1 MTDIRTM
8 NLSDNSDGGMVQV
21 NSSTSFITHNNEEKN
36 VSESKVTMDSTPIS
50 ELMGQPEPMEAQMMA
65 PPSIPTQM
73 PSQIP
78 MQMQMMAASP
88 QPAMNETAT
97 KSPASKNPFNLTD
110 QQLQA
115 LIVSAC
121 TAAAIST
128 PVQEKLATMIPQF
141 LNDAGRRSLIGL
153 GATGL
158 VAAVLFHI
166 SQSYI
171 LKA

>member
-8 NLSDNSDGGMVQV
+8 NLSDNGDNGMVPL
-21 NSSTSFITHNNEEKN
+21 NPSTSFVSHNSEEKN
-36 VSESKVTMDSTPIS
+36 VSENKVTMDSTPIA
-50 ELMGQPEPMEAQMMA
+50 ELMGQPEPVEQQMM
-65 PPSIPTQM
+65 PVQM
-73 PSQIP
+73 PA
-78 MQMQMMAASP
+78 QMQMMAPAPAP
-88 QPAMNETAT
+88 QPVMTEPVKAPE
-97 KSPASKNPFNLTD
+97 SKNPFNLTD
-110 QQLQA
+110 QQMQA

-141 LNDAGRRSLIGL
+141 LNDAGRRSLVGL

-158 VAAVLFHI
+158 VAAILFHI
-166 SQSYI
+166 SQSYM

>member
-1 MTDIRTM
+1 M

-36 VSESKVTMDSTPIS
+36 ISESKVTMDSTPIS

-65 PPSIPTQM
+65 PPFIPTQM
-73 PSQIP
+73 HSQIP

-97 KSPASKNPFNLTD
+97 KSPVSKNPFNLTD

>member
-8 NLSDNSDGGMVQV
+8 NLSDNGDNGMVPL
-21 NSSTSFITHNNEEKN
+21 NPSTSFVSHNSEEKN
-36 VSESKVTMDSTPIS
+36 VSENKVTMDSTPIA
-50 ELMGQPEPMEAQMMA
+50 ELMGQSEPVEQQMM
-65 PPSIPTQM
+65 PVQM
-73 PSQIP
+73 PA
-78 MQMQMMAASP
+78 QMQMMAPAPAP
-88 QPAMNETAT
+88 QPVMTEPVKAPE
-97 KSPASKNPFNLTD
+97 SKNPFNLTD
-110 QQLQA
+110 QQMQA

-141 LNDAGRRSLIGL
+141 LNDAGRRSLVGL

-158 VAAVLFHI
+158 VAAILFHI
-166 SQSYI
+166 SQSYM

>member
-8 NLSDNSDGGMVQV
+8 NLSDNADAGMVSL
-21 NSSTSFITHNNEEKN
+21 NPSTSFVSEEKN
-36 VSESKVTMDSTPIS
+36 VSENKVTMDSTPIS
-50 ELMGQPEPMEAQMMA
+50 ELMGQPEPVDVVQNAPMQMQMPAQM
-65 PPSIPTQM
+65 
-73 PSQIP
+73 P
-78 MQMQMMAASP
+78 MQMQMMAAAP
-88 QPAMNETAT
+88 QPVMAEPATA
-97 KSPASKNPFNLTD
+97 KAPESKNPFNLTD
-110 QQLQA
+110 QQMQA

-153 GATGL
+153 AATGI

-166 SQSYI
+166 GQSYV

>member
-8 NLSDNSDGGMVQV
+8 NLSDNADAGMVSL
-21 NSSTSFITHNNEEKN
+21 NPSTSFVSEEKN
-36 VSESKVTMDSTPIS
+36 VSENKVTMDSTPIS
-50 ELMGQPEPMEAQMMA
+50 ELMGQPEPVDVAQNA
-65 PPSIPTQM
+65 
-73 PSQIP
+73 P
-78 MQMQMMAASP
+78 MQMQMPAQMPMQMMAAAP
-88 QPAMNETAT
+88 QPVMAE
-97 KSPASKNPFNLTD
+97 PAPKAPESKNPFNLTD
-110 QQLQA
+110 QQMQA

-141 LNDAGRRSLIGL
+141 LNDAGRRSMIGL
-153 GATGL
+153 AATGI

-166 SQSYI
+166 GQSYV

>member
-8 NLSDNSDGGMVQV
+8 NLSDNGDNGMVSL
-21 NSSTSFITHNNEEKN
+21 NPSTSFVSHNSDEKN
-36 VSESKVTMDSTPIS
+36 VSENKVTMDSTPIA
-50 ELMGQPEPMEAQMMA
+50 ELMGQPEPVEQQMM
-65 PPSIPTQM
+65 PTQM
-73 PSQIP
+73 P
-78 MQMQMMAASP
+78 MQMQMPMMAAAPAP
-88 QPAMNETAT
+88 QPTMTEPVKAPE
-97 KSPASKNPFNLTD
+97 SKNPFNLTD
-110 QQLQA
+110 QQMQA

-141 LNDAGRRSLIGL
+141 LNDAGRRSLVGL

-158 VAAVLFHI
+158 VAAILFHI
-166 SQSYI
+166 SQSYV

>member
-8 NLSDNSDGGMVQV
+8 NLSDNADAGMVSL
-21 NSSTSFITHNNEEKN
+21 NPSTSFVSEEKN
-36 VSESKVTMDSTPIS
+36 VSENKVTMDSTPIS
-50 ELMGQPEPMEAQMMA
+50 ELMGQPEPVDVAQNAPMQMQMPAQM
-65 PPSIPTQM
+65 
-73 PSQIP
+73 P
-78 MQMQMMAASP
+78 MQMQMMAAAP
-88 QPAMNETAT
+88 QPVMAEPATA
-97 KSPASKNPFNLTD
+97 KAPESKNPFNLTD
-110 QQLQA
+110 QQMQA

-153 GATGL
+153 AATGI

-166 SQSYI
+166 GQSYV

>member
-8 NLSDNSDGGMVQV
+8 NLSDNGDNGMVSL
-21 NSSTSFITHNNEEKN
+21 NPSTSFVSHNSEEKN
-36 VSESKVTMDSTPIS
+36 VSENKVTMDSTPIA
-50 ELMGQPEPMEAQMMA
+50 ELMGQPEAVEQQMMPAQMPA
-65 PPSIPTQM
+65 QM
-73 PSQIP
+73 PMQ
-78 MQMQMMAASP
+78 QMQMMAQAPAP
-88 QPAMNETAT
+88 QTVMTEPVKAPE
-97 KSPASKNPFNLTD
+97 SKNPFNLTD
-110 QQLQA
+110 QQMQA

-153 GATGL
+153 GATGI

-166 SQSYI
+166 SQSYV
-171 LKA
+171 LRA

>member
-1 MTDIRTM
+1 M

-36 VSESKVTMDSTPIS
+36 ISESKVTMDSTPIS

-65 PPSIPTQM
+65 PPFIPTQM
-73 PSQIP
+73 HSQIP

-97 KSPASKNPFNLTD
+97 KSPVSKNHFNLTD

>member
-8 NLSDNSDGGMVQV
+8 NLSDNGDNGMVPL
-21 NSSTSFITHNNEEKN
+21 NPSTSFVSHNSEEKN
-36 VSESKVTMDSTPIS
+36 VSENKVTMDSTPIA
-50 ELMGQPEPMEAQMMA
+50 ELMGQSEPVEQQMM
-65 PPSIPTQM
+65 PVQM
-73 PSQIP
+73 PA
-78 MQMQMMAASP
+78 QMQMMAPAPAP
-88 QPAMNETAT
+88 QPVMTEPVKAPE
-97 KSPASKNPFNLTD
+97 SKNPFNLTD
-110 QQLQA
+110 QQMQA

-158 VAAVLFHI
+158 VAAILFHI
-166 SQSYI
+166 SQSYM

>member
-8 NLSDNSDGGMVQV
+8 NLSDNSDAGMVSL
-21 NSSTSFITHNNEEKN
+21 NPSTSFVSQNSEEKN
-36 VSESKVTMDSTPIS
+36 VSENKVTMDSTPIA
-50 ELMGQPEPMEAQMMA
+50 ELMGQPEPIEAPQNMPMQMQ
-65 PPSIPTQM
+65 QM
-73 PSQIP
+73 PMQMP
-78 MQMQMMAASP
+78 AQMQMMAAAP
-88 QPAMNETAT
+88 QPAMAEPT
-97 KSPASKNPFNLTD
+97 KAPESKNPFNLTD
-110 QQLQA
+110 QQMQA
-115 LIVSAC
+115 LLVSAC

-158 VAAVLFHI
+158 VAAILFHI
-166 SQSYI
+166 SQSYV

>member
-8 NLSDNSDGGMVQV
+8 NLSDNGDNGMVPL
-21 NSSTSFITHNNEEKN
+21 NSSTSFVSHNSEEKN
-36 VSESKVTMDSTPIS
+36 VSENKVTMDSTPIA
-50 ELMGQPEPMEAQMMA
+50 ELMGQPEPVEQQMM
-65 PPSIPTQM
+65 PTQM
-73 PSQIP
+73 P
-78 MQMQMMAASP
+78 MQMQMPMMAAAPAP
-88 QPAMNETAT
+88 QPVMTEPVKAPE
-97 KSPASKNPFNLTD
+97 SKNPFNLTD
-110 QQLQA
+110 QQMQT

-141 LNDAGRRSLIGL
+141 LNDAGRRSLVGL

-158 VAAVLFHI
+158 VAAILFHI
-166 SQSYI
+166 SQSYV